1 MTGKSDDWD
10 DHDDDDDDNDHEN
23 NNKCCHPCLLLGERI
38 VTFPSTPA
46 PVPLSLLSS
55 TVFDFAQHAVHLQF
69 IFSEYLPKL
78 MTLWLIGC

>member
-10 DHDDDDDDNDHEN
+10 DHDVDDDDNDHEN

-46 PVPLSLLSS
+46 PIPLSLLSS
-55 TVFDFAQHAVHLQF
+55 TVLIMHSMLYT
-69 IFSEYLPKL
+69 FSSSLVNIYQSS
-78 MTLWLIGC
+78 